1 MWTWYKHKEHC
12 FAVSTKYCYL
22 CQGINM
28 GLILLVL
35 GHLYEN
41 CHINGDAI
49 GGFKAK
55 TLGCKVV
62 CLLNDVIMIC
72 FGELFLN

>member
-1 MWTWYKHKEHC
+1 
-12 FAVSTKYCYL
+12 
-22 CQGINM
+22 M

-35 GHLYEN
+35 GHLYEY
-41 CHINGDAI
+41 CCITGDAI

-62 CLLNDVIMIC
+62 YLSNDVIMIC
-72 FGELFLN
+72 FEDLFLN

>member
-1 MWTWYKHKEHC
+1 
-12 FAVSTKYCYL
+12 
-22 CQGINM
+22 M